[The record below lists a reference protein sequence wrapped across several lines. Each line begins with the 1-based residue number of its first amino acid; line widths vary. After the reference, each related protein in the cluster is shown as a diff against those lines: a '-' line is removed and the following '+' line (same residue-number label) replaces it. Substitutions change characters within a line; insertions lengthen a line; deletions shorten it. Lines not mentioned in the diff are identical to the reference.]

1 MQIVVSSRHGH
12 LSSINQELVRD
23 KVEGVQ
29 KHFDRITA
37 LQVTVD
43 LGTKDSVEVEL
54 KASVEHS
61 DPLVATA
68 RTESLQASCDA
79 VVEKME
85 SQLRKHKERLRDHGA
100 TSHKHLP
107 AADDGETQED

>member
-12 LSSINQELVRD
+12 LSTANQDLVRD
-23 KVEGVQ
+23 KIEGVRT
-29 KHFDRITA
+29 HFDRSMA
-37 LQVTVD
+37 LSVTVD
-43 LGTKDSVEVEL
+43 LGDQDSVEVEV

-61 DPLVATA
+61 DELVATA
-68 RTESLQASCDA
+68 RTESLNASCDA

-85 SQLRKHKERLRDHGA
+85 AQLRKHKERLREHRV

-107 AADDGETQED
+107 AEEEQQED